1 MLLGRMHEF
10 CMRKS
15 DHSVVV
21 TVGQDDHWSDMYS
34 FVVYSIGAGYS
45 IVMPGGTIYCND
57 KKINKNDQQQFLC
70 YSVLYTTHELS
81 LHQIHIYHYIRI
93 LEKV

>member
-1 MLLGRMHEF
+1 M
-10 CMRKS
+10 KS

-45 IVMPGGTIYCND
+45 IVMPGGAIYCND
-57 KKINKNDQQQFLC
+57 KKINKMINDNFCVILF
-70 YSVLYTTHELS
+70 SILPMSWVYTKHF
-81 LHQIHIYHYIRI
+81 YHYI
-93 LEKV
+93 LEKNHLQNDIN